1 MSQILTDEEITLI
14 VRECARGSS
23 INRDGSTSHRIARA
37 IEAAVINKLNSAEPV
52 RPDWYQN
59 PTSEQWFESP
69 DDAQILED
77 LDSIT
82 VGDVIELDVC
92 WNGTQMFRVTKLAD
106 ETSDDVEF
114 ELIESSKK
122 FYLHPLAPSAV
133 DVDLLAQFIRKI
145 DGNNSMGAGAL
156 AEKIIDWL
164 SAARSEE

>member
-1 MSQILTDEEITLI
+1 MNQILTDEEIGCIGHYVVTNAHTL
-14 VRECARGSS
+14 
-23 INRDGSTSHRIARA
+23 DYFARA
-37 IEAAVINKLNSAEPV
+37 IEQAILNKLNSAEPV

-114 ELIESSKK
+114 ELIESSNK
-122 FYLHPLAPSAV
+122 FYLHPPAPSVPEGYQLVPIEPTDKMIADGRLLG
-133 DVDLLAQFIRKI
+133 DVSYGDIYKA
-145 DGNNSMGAGAL
+145 M
-156 AEKIIDWL
+156 L
-164 SAARSEE
+164 SACRVMK